1 MTMTSPGARERD
13 LAEEPTRPAG
23 KRRDGNRPRW
33 FSRSSARCSSSSAGM
48 SGDSPGLGK
57 KPKVRRESEQPSAS
71 SRTEGC
77 CVPVGPVR
85 MSQEPDKLGF
95 PGLGVA
101 DIQVISGLHL
111 GLDELVHRDGAV
123 HDVRLG
129 QTGPVLE
136 TLEIVASLPDQSH
149 SDTVNDRRRTPVFH
163 SFATRVS
170 SHSARSSLPGRAV
183 SHVPRPSRH
192 IASCSWFELCYS

>member
-1 MTMTSPGARERD
+1 MTSPGARERG
-13 LAEEPTRPAG
+13 LAEEPARPVR

-33 FSRSSARCSSSSAGM
+33 CSRSSARRSSSSAGM
-48 SGDSPGLGK
+48 SGDSPDWEPSLRL
-57 KPKVRRESEQPSAS
+57 RRGSKANSLPPHRGQKAAAYLL
-71 SRTEGC
+71 
-77 CVPVGPVR
+77 GPVR

-111 GLDELVHRDGAV
+111 GLEELVHRDGAV

-136 TLEIVASLPDQSH
+136 TLEIVPSLPDQSH

-192 IASCSWFELCYS
+192 IDSCSWS